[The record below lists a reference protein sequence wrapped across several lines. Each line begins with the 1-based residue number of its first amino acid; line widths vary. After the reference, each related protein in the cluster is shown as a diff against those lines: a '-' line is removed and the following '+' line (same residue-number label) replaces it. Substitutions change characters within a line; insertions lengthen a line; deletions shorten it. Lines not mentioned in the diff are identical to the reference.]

1 MWKELFFY
9 ASFLITLFALETS
22 AKVVSCEGFVKSQI
36 ADIDLSK
43 VQAKLFTSH
52 GNLKY
57 ETECNAQNGHF
68 LIPIYNKG
76 KFVVKVSGPNGWI
89 FDPES
94 REVEIADD
102 GTGCAD
108 DIIIDL
114 VGFQIV
120 GDVLNEG
127 GKKQTLGLYTEDGGT
142 LVAKTET
149 DGRGQYK
156 FGAKPGVYVISTM
169 ADADQCVAR
178 GTVSVTVTD
187 GPVQVRPDITMA
199 GHNVK
204 VTVVDER
211 GNKLT
216 MPAGENDAGRDA
228 KEAGVIVVEL
238 QSDSQIDFQHL
249 PVNAQKPRASRR
261 GPNAK
266 ADGGGVAVGDDSGW
280 TYALETRTGIAL
292 FACLPSGRYTF
303 SALLRRQPRDAR
315 RQMEVQFERKTI
327 QLDANAVDVTLSV
340 SSFRLVGRVL
350 DPLNRPMVGEV
361 SISLDGVPRVT
372 TTKASDVGEEGTTAA
387 DIGTFELVG
396 VTGGKHRIGGTR
408 KHYEFGQIEIDLS
421 STKFDESIELRAEKV
436 AFCGTISAVAAG
448 GGEMLSIDVKPLL
461 DDDANNNNNDGRR
474 RRLTQNIKTDGNG
487 HFCGMFSPAKYTARV
502 VSSVAYTPQQLLV
515 DLTEK
520 PLIGVKFTQFLGK
533 IAGHVECT
541 GNCDGIFVELC
552 RDRSVIARANLTGI
566 DGAFEFAQISPSVYN
581 VRVVSTEYIWWD
593 FNEKAVE
600 LVDADVDGL
609 CFTQKGFI
617 LVIRSTHPAKMEYS
631 SVAQKN
637 VSSSSTANSG
647 TRIAELVAGITTL
660 FFPSP
665 TAEEGNQ
672 RRQFKFALDS
682 CHDFEIVVEDDA
694 TPTTTDGQKVDKS
707 NETMMFTVPG
717 TKTIELIAKVTL
729 VPIRIAFDG
738 KGTDNANDGE
748 DSNTHVEVTLSDSL
762 SSEAKHLAVNVQK
775 DDAADGTKTFVFRLD
790 QQKVGTEFVATARS
804 PLHLFTPESITFKF
818 DGNCSEEAEP
828 IIFRAH
834 LAKFI
839 EGQVIPA
846 IPEVSV
852 TATPRRRRCS
862 GDDKASTG
870 DDKASTTPAELRVQ
884 TDTSGKFRIGPVRD
898 EQDFAVALAKDG
910 FEFKPYIAADGD
922 GAHRGSPFVFSATK
936 LSQLIVHFVDSCA
949 AKTPLADVLV
959 SVSSSDDFRSN
970 TVTDQTG
977 TLSIVGLAPGTYFIR
992 PILKEYKFETNSF
1005 SVQIKEGKTEIVM
1018 LEAKRYAYS
1027 IFGKVSTIGSKLLQ
1041 TPIYVEALS
1050 NQCENHQEEDV
1061 VDSRTNQFRVRGLKP
1076 SCQYKVFLKVENGE
1090 RIKAFPPLF
1099 DVQTGTEDKREV
1111 NFVVLPTELPEAT
1124 VVGELELPSN
1134 ASIAGGSFRVL
1145 LSESATGKTLQEQ
1158 IVHGTVFIF
1167 TLPAYNKHYSVGI
1180 DRNEAKRLK
1189 IEPLSE
1195 EFFAN
1200 SPFTFVRLISKPQH
1214 RTVDVEVHNANYIG
1228 LALTILITIAFLNQ
1242 TKTKMLVDFLMG
1254 KARRIVQS
1262 KSKQNTQIGH
1272 AGQTAELERRR
1283 KAKKQ

>member
-9 ASFLITLFALETS
+9 ASFLITLFASETS

-102 GTGCAD
+102 GAGCAD
-108 DIIIDL
+108 DIIIEL

-127 GKKQTLGLYTEDGGT
+127 GKKLTLGLYTEDGGT

-156 FGAKPGVYVISTM
+156 IGAKPGVYVISTM
-169 ADADQCVAR
+169 ADADR
-178 GTVSVTVTD
+178 
-187 GPVQVRPDITMA
+187 
-199 GHNVK
+199 
-204 VTVVDER
+204 
-211 GNKLT
+211 
-216 MPAGENDAGRDA
+216 
-228 KEAGVIVVEL
+228 
-238 QSDSQIDFQHL
+238 
-249 PVNAQKPRASRR
+249 
-261 GPNAK
+261 
-266 ADGGGVAVGDDSGW
+266 
-280 TYALETRTGIAL
+280 
-292 FACLPSGRYTF
+292 
-303 SALLRRQPRDAR
+303 
-315 RQMEVQFERKTI
+315 
-327 QLDANAVDVTLSV
+327 
-340 SSFRLVGRVL
+340 
-350 DPLNRPMVGEV
+350 
-361 SISLDGVPRVT
+361 
-372 TTKASDVGEEGTTAA
+372 
-387 DIGTFELVG
+387 
-396 VTGGKHRIGGTR
+396 
-408 KHYEFGQIEIDLS
+408 
-421 STKFDESIELRAEKV
+421 V
-436 AFCGTISAVAAG
+436 AFCGTISALAAG
-448 GGEMLSIDVKPLL
+448 GGEVLSIDVKPLL
-461 DDDANNNNNDGRR
+461 DDNNNNNDGRR
-474 RRLTQNIKTDGNG
+474 RLLAENIKTDGNG

-502 VSSVAYTPQQLLV
+502 VSSEAYTPQQLLV

-581 VRVVSTEYIWWD
+581 VRVVSTKYIWWD
-593 FNEKAVE
+593 FDEKAVE

-617 LVIRSTHPAKMEYS
+617 LDIRSTHPAKMEYS
-631 SVAQKN
+631 PIAQEN
-637 VSSSSTANSG
+637 VSSSSSSTANSG
-647 TRIAELVAGITTL
+647 TRVADLVAGITTL
-660 FFPSP
+660 FFPPP
-665 TAEEGNQ
+665 TAEGGNQ

-694 TPTTTDGQKVDKS
+694 TPAATDGQKMDKS

-717 TKTIELIAKVTL
+717 TKTIELIAKATL

-738 KGTDNANDGE
+738 KGTDNANDGK

-790 QQKVGTEFVATARS
+790 QQK
-804 PLHLFTPESITFKF
+804 
-818 DGNCSEEAEP
+818 
-828 IIFRAH
+828 
-834 LAKFI
+834 
-839 EGQVIPA
+839 
-846 IPEVSV
+846 
-852 TATPRRRRCS
+852 
-862 GDDKASTG
+862 
-870 DDKASTTPAELRVQ
+870 
-884 TDTSGKFRIGPVRD
+884 
-898 EQDFAVALAKDG
+898 
-910 FEFKPYIAADGD
+910 
-922 GAHRGSPFVFSATK
+922 
-936 LSQLIVHFVDSCA
+936 
-949 AKTPLADVLV
+949 
-959 SVSSSDDFRSN
+959 
-970 TVTDQTG
+970 
-977 TLSIVGLAPGTYFIR
+977 
-992 PILKEYKFETNSF
+992 
-1005 SVQIKEGKTEIVM
+1005 
-1018 LEAKRYAYS
+1018 
-1027 IFGKVSTIGSKLLQ
+1027 
-1041 TPIYVEALS
+1041 ALS
-1050 NQCENHQEEDV
+1050 DQCENHQEEDV

-1076 SCQYKVFLKVENGE
+1076 SCRYKVFLKVENGE

-1145 LSESATGKTLQEQ
+1145 LSESAAGKTLQEQ

-1180 DRNEAKRLK
+1180 GRSEAKRLK

-1214 RTVDVEVHNANYIG
+1214 RAVDVEVHNANYIG

-1254 KARRIVQS
+1254 KARRIVQ

-1272 AGQTAELERRR
+1272 AGQAAELERRR